1 MSHSYTCRVF
11 RRRIHF
17 LTDKVLPSPSAA
29 HDSIIPLP
37 RLRSTTLVCY
47 FQSWGHLNCRMNA
60 LALSPVFEQV
70 LGIARLRGLPA
81 PPLQHSYVH
90 GAEDGTTSIRFSPIR
105 CQCQTASGLYTPPP
119 TYSPDGT
126 SAGALVLSRPLPND
140 PASMAS
146 PLTVMPAS
154 HTRFCSIVKVSIL
167 FERRFLSNVYL
178 CSPPQSRAFSQI
190 SGCLLCILPIS
201 AMHTILYG
209 FPAMWDRPHLPD
221 LQVRM
226 PKEHCDNSRLL
237 LSSITRSISL
247 FDFLYVTL

>member
-126 SAGALVLSRPLPND
+126 SPGALVLSRPLPND

-154 HTRFCSIVKVSIL
+154 HTRFCSIVSTYASRRPFDAPILTYLVRSIYSVRTAISLQRIPL
-167 FERRFLSNVYL
+167 FST
-178 CSPPQSRAFSQI
+178 
-190 SGCLLCILPIS
+190 PIPCVF
-201 AMHTILYG
+201 AN
-209 FPAMWDRPHLPD
+209 FW
-221 LQVRM
+221 
-226 PKEHCDNSRLL
+226 
-237 LSSITRSISL
+237 LSSLHPSHFCDAYYTIWVPCDVGSTS
-247 FDFLYVTL
+247 FA

>member
-1 MSHSYTCRVF
+1 MSDRVGS
-11 RRRIHF
+11 
-17 LTDKVLPSPSAA
+17 LYPAA
-29 HDSIIPLP
+29 
-37 RLRSTTLVCY
+37 
-47 FQSWGHLNCRMNA
+47 N
-60 LALSPVFEQV
+60 
-70 LGIARLRGLPA
+70 
-81 PPLQHSYVH
+81 
-90 GAEDGTTSIRFSPIR
+90 
-105 CQCQTASGLYTPPP
+105 
-119 TYSPDGT
+119 
-126 SAGALVLSRPLPND
+126 VLSRWD
-140 PASMAS
+140 VS
-146 PLTVMPAS
+146 
-154 HTRFCSIVKVSIL
+154 RCSGTIAATSQRSSVHGFSFDRDARIPHAFLFHQVSIL

-247 FDFLYVTL
+247 FDFLATRNSFPRICHNFMYMVPLPISTRSSSALAAQSKQCGWP